1 MTQLVER
8 KLSGRN
14 VLYIAVAFFGL
25 ALAAS
30 IVLWAK
36 LGTAIFF
43 ESIRTGLAYC
53 FG

>member
-1 MTQLVER
+1 MAQIVGQKPFSRST
-8 KLSGRN
+8 
-14 VLYIAVAFFGL
+14 LYMLAAFAGL

-30 IVLWAK
+30 IVLWAR
-36 LGTAIFF
+36 LGTAVFF

>member
-1 MTQLVER
+1 MAQLVGR
-8 KLSGRN
+8 NSFSRN
-14 VLYIAVAFFGL
+14 VLYIAAALFGL

-36 LGTAIFF
+36 LGTAVFF

>member
-1 MTQLVER
+1 MAQLVGR
-8 KLSGRN
+8 KPFSRN
-14 VLYIAVAFFGL
+14 ALYIAAAILGL
-25 ALAAS
+25 AFAAS

-36 LGTAIFF
+36 LGTAVFF

>member
-1 MTQLVER
+1 MAQLVER
-8 KLSGRN
+8 KLFSKN
-14 VLYIAVAFFGL
+14 ALYIAAGLFGL

-30 IVLWAK
+30 FVLWAK
-36 LGTAIFF
+36 LGTTLFF

>member
-14 VLYIAVAFFGL
+14 VVYIAAAFFGL
-25 ALAAS
+25 GLAAS
-30 IVLWAK
+30 LVLWAK
-36 LGTAIFF
+36 LGTAVFF

>member
-1 MTQLVER
+1 MAQLVER
-8 KLSGRN
+8 KPFGKN
-14 VLYIAVAFFGL
+14 ALYMVAALLGL

-36 LGTAIFF
+36 LGTAVFF

>member
-1 MTQLVER
+1 M
-8 KLSGRN
+8 
-14 VLYIAVAFFGL
+14 VAALFGL

-30 IVLWAK
+30 LVLWAK
-36 LGTAIFF
+36 LGTAVFF